1 MASRPASQLLQGPCP
16 LLLRQCHRPHQTK
29 RLRFHQAGRCHAPL
43 QARRDR
49 RGDQATKTPGAIAKF
64 PFVPEAE
71 DELKLAKGDEIFDIS
86 KVEDDWYKGTL
97 KDGRTGIF
105 PTNYVNIL

>member
-1 MASRPASQLLQGPCP
+1 MPP
-16 LLLRQCHRPHQTK
+16 LPSKPGET
-29 RLRFHQAGRCHAPL
+29 AAV
-43 QARRDR
+43 
-49 RGDQATKTPGAIAKF
+49 DQATKTPGAIAKF

-105 PTNYVNIL
+105 PANYVNIL